1 MDNSATIPSFLN
13 RFTEH
18 VNAEK
23 IFSAGDHLLVAVSGG
38 LDSVVLCDAV
48 NRLGYTFSMA
58 HCNFKLRGAESERDE
73 TFVKQL
79 AEQYKVQ
86 VHIRSFDTATFAAEN
101 KCSIQEAARQLR
113 YDWFA
118 ELIRDFKDRSGT
130 KKMRLLTAHHLD
142 DNIETL
148 LMNFFKGTGIAGLR
162 AMQPATEK
170 VARPLLWAR
179 KQVLEDYARLAGL
192 QWVED
197 SSNLEDKYS
206 RNYFRHQLIPLVEK
220 IYPQAMDNLTDNL
233 DRFRDIEKLYQLSVD
248 RLVSKMIVNK
258 GDEMHIPV
266 EKLRLVPA
274 VKTLLFEI
282 IRPFGFHPA
291 QLNEVLKLLDSQT
304 GKYVHSPTH
313 RILKNRNWLII
324 SKMISSDPGIS
335 LLEEIPSS
343 VKFPAGIIDIR
354 EVSPS
359 EKDILSSGENTAY
372 VDATDIRLPLILRKW
387 KTGDYFYPLGM
398 RKKKKISRFLIDQK
412 KSKIEKENT
421 WVIESDKRILW
432 VVGQRIDDRYKITSA
447 SKPCYK
453 FVFKPAPKG

>member
-1 MDNSATIPSFLN
+1 VRT
-13 RFTEH
+13 
-18 VNAEK
+18 EK
-23 IFSAGDHLLVAVSGG
+23 IFSDADHLLVAVSGG

-48 NRLGYTFSMA
+48 NQLGYTFSMA

-73 TFVKQL
+73 AFVKQL
-79 AEQYKVQ
+79 AEQYKVP
-86 VHIRSFDTATFAAEN
+86 VHIRSFDTASFAAQN

-113 YDWFA
+113 YTWFA
-118 ELIRDFKDRSGT
+118 ELIHDFNDRSGN

-179 KQVLEDYARLAGL
+179 KQVLEDYARLTGL

-197 SSNLEDKYS
+197 SSNLEDKYA

-220 IYPQAMDNLTDNL
+220 IYPQVMDNLTDNL

-248 RLVSKMIVNK
+248 RLVRQMIVVK

-266 EKLRLVPA
+266 EKLRLAQA

-282 IRPFGFHPA
+282 IRPYGFHPA

-304 GKYVHSPTH
+304 GKYVLSQTH

-324 SKMISSDPGIS
+324 SKMVPTESGIF
-335 LLEEIPSS
+335 LFEEIPSS
-343 VKFPAGIIDIR
+343 VKFPAGIIDISQG
-354 EVSPS
+354 SPS
-359 EKDILSSGENTAY
+359 EVDILSSGDNNAWL
-372 VDATDIRLPLILRKW
+372 DATEIHLPLILRKW

-398 RKKKKISRFLIDQK
+398 RKKKKISRFLIDRK
-412 KSKIEKENT
+412 RSKIEKENT
-421 WVIESDKRILW
+421 WVIESDKRIIW
-432 VVGQRIDDRYKITSA
+432 VVGQRIDDRFKFSSA
-447 SKPCYK
+447 SKKCYM
-453 FVFKPAPKG
+453 FFFEPASKG

>member
-1 MDNSATIPSFLN
+1 MDNSTTIQSFLN
-13 RFTEH
+13 RFSEY

-38 LDSVVLCDAV
+38 LDSVVLCDVV

-58 HCNFKLRGAESERDE
+58 HCNFKLRGTESERDE
-73 TFVKQL
+73 AFVKQL
-79 AEQYKVQ
+79 AEQYKVPF
-86 VHIRSFDTATFAAEN
+86 HIHSFDTANFAAEN

-113 YDWFA
+113 YDWFS
-118 ELIRDFKDRSGT
+118 ELIRDFNDRSGF

-179 KQVLEDYARLAGL
+179 KQALEDYARLAGL

-233 DRFRDIEKLYQLSVD
+233 ERFRDIEKLYQLSVD
-248 RLVSKMIVNK
+248 RLVTHMIVHK
-258 GDEMHIPV
+258 GDELHVPV
-266 EKLRLVPA
+266 EKLRLAPA

-304 GKYVHSPTH
+304 GKYVHSQTH

-324 SKMISSDPGIS
+324 SKMEPSDAGIF
-335 LLEEIPSS
+335 LLEEIPSL
-343 VKFPAGIIDIR
+343 VKFLAGIIGIS
-354 EVSPS
+354 EGSPS
-359 EKDILSSGENTAY
+359 EKDILSSGDNKAWL
-372 VDATDIRLPLILRKW
+372 DATEIRLPLILRRW
-387 KTGDYFYPLGM
+387 KTGDYFYPMGM

-432 VVGQRIDDRYKITSA
+432 IVGQRIDDRFKFSATS
-447 SKPCYK
+447 KTCYK
-453 FVFKPAPKG
+453 LVFEPVSEG

>member
-1 MDNSATIPSFLN
+1 
-13 RFTEH
+13 
-18 VNAEK
+18 VKAEK
-23 IFSAGDHLLVAVSGG
+23 IFSAGDQLLVAVSGG
-38 LDSVVLCDAV
+38 LDSVVLCDV
-48 NRLGYTFSMA
+48 LSRLGYTFSMA
-58 HCNFKLRGAESERDE
+58 HCNFKLRGEESERDE
-73 TFVKQL
+73 AFVKQL
-79 AEQYKVQ
+79 AAQYKVPM
-86 VHIRSFDTATFAAEN
+86 HLHSFDTATFAAEN

-118 ELIRDFKDRSGT
+118 ELIRDFNDRSGA
-130 KKMRLLTAHHLD
+130 KKIRLLTAHHLD

-162 AMQPATEK
+162 AMQPVTEK

-179 KQVLEDYARLAGL
+179 KQVLEVYALQAGL

-197 SSNLEDKYS
+197 SSNLEDKYA

-248 RLVSKMIVNK
+248 RLVRQMIVHK

-266 EKLRLVPA
+266 EKLRLAPA

-282 IRPFGFHPA
+282 IRPYGFHPA

-324 SKMISSDPGIS
+324 SKMVPSESGIF

-343 VKFPAGIIDIR
+343 VNFPAGIIDIS
-354 EVSPS
+354 EGSPS
-359 EKDILSSGENTAY
+359 EKDLISSGDQKAY
-372 VDATDIRLPLILRKW
+372 VDATDIRFPLILRKW

-398 RKKKKISRFLIDQK
+398 RKKKKIARFLIDQK
-412 KSKIEKENT
+412 RSKIEKENT

-432 VVGQRIDDRYKITSA
+432 VVGQRIDDRFKFSSA
-447 SKPCYK
+447 SRTCYK
-453 FVFKPAPKG
+453 FVFEPAAKA